1 MQNVITSMIDSHG
14 VIILDG
20 GMATELESRGAD
32 LNDPLWSAK
41 VLLESPQLIE
51 QVHYDYFAAGADV
64 AVSASYQATFE
75 GFADRGIDRK
85 AARHLLRLSV
95 QLARDARDRFWSVA
109 DHRAER
115 PAPLVAASVGSYGAY
130 LADGSE
136 YRGDYGL
143 SARKLIE
150 FHRPRVE
157 VFADSEADLLAFET
171 VPCAVEA
178 EAIVRLLEEVPD
190 VPAWISFSCSDEA
203 HVAHGEPLADCI
215 GITNDAGSCV
225 AAGINCTPPRFITP
239 LLRSVEEIARHPLVA
254 YPNSGEVWDGERHCW
269 KESPDPIDFSDAAQ
283 EWYDAGAR
291 LIGGCCRTTPETIR
305 RLAGLRG
312 SFRF

>member
-1 MQNVITSMIDSHG
+1 MQNVIADIIDRHG
-14 VIILDG
+14 VVILDG
-20 GMATELESRGAD
+20 GLATELESRGAD
-32 LNDPLWSAK
+32 LDGPLWSAR
-41 VLLESPQLIE
+41 VLLEAPKLIE

-85 AARHLLRLSV
+85 AARNLLHLSV
-95 QLARDARDRFWSVA
+95 RLARDARDRFWSITE
-109 DHRAER
+109 HRAAR
-115 PAPLVAASVGSYGAY
+115 PAPLVAASIGPYGAY

-157 VFADSEADLLAFET
+157 VLVDSGADLLAFET

-190 VPAWISFSCSDEA
+190 VPAWISFSCCDEV
-203 HVAHGEPLADCI
+203 HVSHGEPLADCV
-215 GITNDAGSCV
+215 GITNDAVSCV
-225 AAGINCTPPRFITP
+225 ATGVNCTPPRFITP
-239 LLRSVEEIARHPLVA
+239 LLQSVGIARHPLAA

-269 KESPDPIDFSDAAQ
+269 TASPDSIDLSEAAR
-283 EWYDAGAR
+283 EWYEAGAR
-291 LIGGCCRTTPETIR
+291 LIGGCCRTTPNTIR
-305 RLAGLRG
+305 TLRNIQY
-312 SFRF
+312 

>member
-1 MQNVITSMIDSHG
+1 MQDVIADIIDRHG
-14 VIILDG
+14 VVILDG

-41 VLLESPQLIE
+41 VLLETPELIE

-85 AARHLLRLSV
+85 DARDLLHLSV
-95 QLARDARDRFWSVA
+95 QLARDARDRFWSIA
-109 DHRAER
+109 DHHAGRA
-115 PAPLVAASVGSYGAY
+115 APLVAASIGCYGAY

-143 SARKLIE
+143 SARKLLE

-157 VFADSEADLLAFET
+157 VLADSGADLLAFET
-171 VPCAVEA
+171 VPCAIEA

-190 VPAWISFSCSDEA
+190 IPAWISFSCCDEA
-203 HVAHGEPLADCI
+203 HVSHGEPLVDCV
-215 GITNDAGSCV
+215 GITNDASSCIAV
-225 AAGINCTPPRFITP
+225 GVNCTAPKYISP
-239 LLRSVEEIARHPLVA
+239 LLHSIEGTTTRSLVA
-254 YPNSGEVWDGERHCW
+254 YPNSGEVWDGTQRCW
-269 KESPDPIDFSDAAQ
+269 KESPDPIDFSEAGHA
-283 EWYDAGAR
+283 WYDAGAR
-291 LIGGCCRTTPETIR
+291 LIGGCCRTTPETIET
-305 RLAGLRG
+305 LSGLRY
-312 SFRF
+312 R